1 MKSEIGKMQIADL
14 TSTAKM
20 YFPEKV
26 AYYSK
31 IMNVNY
37 GRITIRHQKT
47 RWGSCSKKGNLNFN
61 CLLMLAPEYVR
72 DYVVVHELAHR
83 KEMNHSQNF
92 WSIVEE
98 VIPNYRTSKKWLKKN
113 GVELI
118 QKCKF

>member
-98 VIPNYRTSKKWLKKN
+98 VIPSYRTSKKWLKEN